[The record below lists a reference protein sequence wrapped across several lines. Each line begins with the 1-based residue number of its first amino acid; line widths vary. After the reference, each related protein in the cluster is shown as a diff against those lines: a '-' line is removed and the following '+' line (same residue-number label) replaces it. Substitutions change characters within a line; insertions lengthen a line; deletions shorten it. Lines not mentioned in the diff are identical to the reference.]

1 MEDAIVLYPAPAIG
15 HLISTVELGKL
26 IIHQHPSFSIH
37 ILVTVSPYG
46 TGSDSTAPYLR
57 CVSATTPAIV
67 FHHLPPVSV
76 PISTTS
82 IHHETLAFQLFHLN
96 NPNLHHSLLSISQN
110 HKIKALIMDFFCY
123 PALSVASALKIQAYF
138 FLTSG
143 ACFLAFFLYL
153 PTLHR
158 NTTESFKDIEIHL
171 DVPGLPPIP
180 PKDAVTALQDRNDQA
195 YELFLDAAI
204 QLPKSAGIVVN
215 TFELLESRAL
225 KAIREGLCVPDEA
238 TPPIHCIGPLIAG
251 NEREGSKGGSR
262 ECLTWLD
269 SQPRG
274 SAVFLSFGSM
284 GLLSAKQI
292 KETAL
297 GLERSGQRF
306 LWVVRSPPATE
317 EQRRRFVA
325 PPEPDLGELLP
336 EGFLERTRER
346 GLVVRSWAPQPAV
359 LRHDAV
365 GGFVTHCG
373 WNSVLEA
380 LCAGI
385 PMAAWPLYS
394 EQRFNKV
401 VMVEQMKIALPMEES
416 DRCGFVSALEVE
428 KRVRQLVDSEE
439 GSAVRTQVLV
449 MKAAAEKAMSKGGSS
464 LAALSK
470 LVDSWARQ

>member
-15 HLISTVELGKL
+15 HLISMVELGKL
-26 IIHQHPSFSIH
+26 IIHQHPSFSVH
-37 ILVTVSPYG
+37 ILVTAPPYS
-46 TGSDSTAPYLR
+46 TGSTAPYLR
-57 CVSATTPAIV
+57 RVSATTPTIV

-76 PISTTS
+76 PKSNTS
-82 IHHETLAFQLFHLN
+82 IHHETLGFQLFHLN

-110 HKIKALIMDFFCY
+110 HKIKALIVDFFCY
-123 PALSVASALKIQAYF
+123 PALSVASELKIPAYF

-158 NTTESFKDIEIHL
+158 NTTESFKDLEIDL
-171 DVPGLPPIP
+171 DIPGLPPIP
-180 PKDAVTALQDRNDQA
+180 PKDTVTALQDRNDQA

-204 QLPKSAGIVVN
+204 HLPKSAGIVVN
-215 TFELLESRAL
+215 TFELLEARAL
-225 KAIREGLCVPDEA
+225 KAIREGLCVTDQA
-238 TPPIHCIGPLIAG
+238 TPPIYSIGPLIAG
-251 NEREGSKGGSR
+251 KEREGNDGGSH
-262 ECLTWLD
+262 ECLAWLD
-269 SQPRG
+269 SQPRQRV
-274 SAVFLSFGSM
+274 VFLCFGSM

-292 KETAL
+292 KEIAM
-297 GLERSGQRF
+297 GLDRSEQRF

-325 PPEPDLGELLP
+325 PPEADLGELLP

-380 LCAGI
+380 ISAGI
-385 PMAAWPLYS
+385 PMAAWPLYA
-394 EQRFNKV
+394 EQRFNRV
-401 VMVEQMKIALPMEES
+401 VMVEQMKIALPVEES
-416 DRCGFVSALEVE
+416 DSCGFVSAVEVE

-439 GSAVRTQVLV
+439 GSAVRKQVLI
-449 MKAAAEKAMSKGGSS
+449 MKTAAEWAMSRGGSS
-464 LAALSK
+464 VAALSD
-470 LVDSWARQ
+470 LVDSWIRQ